1 MLITTSITAGTNP
14 IHNKKPKK
22 AAKEEDEED
31 KAFKLKLQAGTPSLS
46 HFHQQYNSRACANCI
61 STTTEKKAR
70 EEMAK
75 KAGGKG
81 PLNTGTQGIKK
92 SGKK

>member
-1 MLITTSITAGTNP
+1 MPSGQGSMLRFSPTTRDCRLTYLAGGTNP

-22 AAKEEDEED
+22 KQTEEDEDD
-31 KAFKLKLQAGTPSLS
+31 KAFKAKQA
-46 HFHQQYNSRACANCI
+46 AD
-61 STTTEKKAR
+61 KKAR

-81 PLNTGTQGIKK
+81 PLTTGGIKK